1 MANKACSFLLEADEY
16 FNNGIVDVDKFNKNT
31 SLEYRCPYENRT
43 LRPCQNNYERINALG
58 AYLYQ
63 NLSTTSSSLNGTGHN
78 NNRHVEFFLIW
89 LGDKLFKID
98 KDYKITMGEY
108 YEKNLKNSMGNFNY
122 WNVLKSK
129 AVYKDATIR
138 RMNQMYSLLNNIC
151 KLITEY
157 NKHNKN
163 PKNITSS
170 DRDILVNHST
180 QCRNFYGSI
189 HKSVNGCKP
198 YLHLLD
204 SLKKLYE
211 NFLSARIIKNKSLDK
226 ATKNSLSTRI
236 KSLKTFGDEDKYF
249 ISDKEEL
256 RFDTEECGKVKIEDE
271 DLGKKIASKGS
282 PSKTQDNG
290 KPKGTITGDQT
301 KQPVNPRGTNDQSGK
316 SPITGKPSLGS
327 QPQSAA
333 AKPTITNLP
342 PAKPAPAKPNPPR
355 PQPAAPGS
363 ASGPSGNVKQVSGDS
378 PAKKPVHTPPGPVQ
392 GQAQIPRKPDPTK
405 PGAIIPGTP
414 PPPQLGGT
422 PPAKSPPAP
431 PQGSQ
436 KLGTIP
442 PSGAKGSDKGSDAS
456 KSDTTGSG
464 IQKGNSDSGGG
475 GKGALSA
482 DTGGTSGG
490 SKNKGGK
497 PIDDTQKK
505 AGHVDT
511 SPPVSQASSQGM
523 GSGNQRGAGGA
534 SPSSIDSG
542 KGNTTDNTSTG
553 DNGKKDPKGVTVSKG
568 TTANNKGDQ
577 HQGTDH
583 TQGSSSSVTGGSAI
597 GPGVGKGG
605 SPGGSGGS
613 GKAQGSLSGGPG
625 NPGGDPGVTSSGASG
640 GKVDGADSGA
650 STGSVSAQSD
660 QGVPPGG
667 SVPPGNGQ
675 GDTSRVQGVGKA
687 GKDGQVGDNSNIQGG
702 VGVNKG
708 GADSNTGVS
717 GVGKGTSISGTGG
730 GSNSQVSTSVGKGD
744 SISEKG
750 SPDSGQGGSP
760 GGAGGSDSKV
770 GSEKGGGGVNTG
782 DSGGGTGSTS
792 SGPGSGTDGTDGGL
806 GTPNAVSLPGDPN
819 SVSITSGDGTKASGK
834 SSGSWFNFL
843 GVDLNPMSHLP
854 SISNIYQTPKDILTN
869 TANHISNTYSNT
881 VSIVKDAY
889 GNTVDIAKNAYGSTV
904 DIARNAYGSAVTNIK
919 SALTTSSNYIGN
931 AVGSVTSK
939 LNPFSSS
946 SQPSGDQS
954 GSNSLGGG
962 VDTSDQSQQNPSL
975 PSPSPPSQTSQPI
988 SPPKTPSDPPSAP
1001 SPKLLDPQPIST
1013 QIPKSSDQQSTP
1025 STGKGVSQI
1034 PLSTKGTLPSSSI
1047 SPSNT
1052 GNGNNP
1058 PGTDVKINE
1067 KPSIWCIAQNK
1078 KCDILGIGIIGTS
1091 LFVFLAIMYKYISF
1105 GSAKNSKKEK
1115 NMKRVIN
1122 LVGGKKRERTFI
1134 NSGDDKKMMK
1144 IIINSDDKKKSIK
1157 QEIYSH
1163 DGKRKTHITINSG
1176 YKKKNTKSV
1185 INSDDRKKTKIIVN
1199 SVNEKIPLLNI
1210 YKLMQANPM
1219 PFINLFFL
1227 LIFFVYKRKRDTIE

>member
-98 KDYKITMGEY
+98 NDYKITMGEY

-163 PKNITSS
+163 PKNISSS

-189 HKSVNGCKP
+189 HKSVNECKP

-211 NFLSARIIKNKSLDK
+211 NFISARIIKNKSLDK
-226 ATKNSLSTRI
+226 TTRNSLSTRI
-236 KSLKTFGDEDKYF
+236 KSLKTFGGEDKYF
-249 ISDKEEL
+249 VSDSEVL
-256 RFDTEECGKVKIEDE
+256 SFDNEPCGKVKIEDE
-271 DLGKKIASKGS
+271 DLGKKIASNGL
-282 PSKTQDNG
+282 PSKPQGNG
-290 KPKGTITGDQT
+290 EPKGTITGNQR
-301 KQPVNPRGTNDQSGK
+301 KQPGNPG
-316 SPITGKPSLGS
+316 GKPA
-327 QPQSAA
+327 P
-333 AKPTITNLP
+333 AKPVDPKLQNP
-342 PAKPAPAKPNPPR
+342 KPAPAKPNPSR
-355 PQPAAPGS
+355 PQPATTKPVTTKPTAPAPAPAPAP
-363 ASGPSGNVKQVSGDS
+363 ASGPSRNVKQVSGDS
-378 PAKKPVHTPPGPVQ
+378 PAKKPGSANLPIPPKKPVHTPPGPVQ
-392 GQAQIPRKPDPTK
+392 GQAQIPRKPDPAK

-422 PPAKSPPAP
+422 PSVQPAVPPPPVPPPAPPPAP

-436 KLGTIP
+436 KLGAIP
-442 PSGAKGSDKGSDAS
+442 QSGAKGSDKGSDAS
-456 KSDTTGSG
+456 KSDTKGSG

-475 GKGALSA
+475 GKGALNA

-490 SKNKGGK
+490 SKNPGGK
-497 PIDDTQKK
+497 PIDDIQKK
-505 AGHVDT
+505 PGHVDT
-511 SPPVSQASSQGM
+511 SPPVSQASSQGV
-523 GSGNQRGAGGA
+523 GSGNQRGTGGT

-553 DNGKKDPKGVTVSKG
+553 DNGKKDSNGVTV
-568 TTANNKGDQ
+568 NNKGDQ
-577 HQGTDH
+577 LQGTDH
-583 TQGSSSSVTGGSAI
+583 AQGSSSSVTGGSAI
-597 GPGVGKGG
+597 GPGVGTGG
-605 SPGGSGGS
+605 AAGGSGGS
-613 GKAQGSLSGGPG
+613 GKTQGSLSSGSG

-640 GKVDGADSGA
+640 GKVGGADSGA
-650 STGSVSAQSD
+650 TTGSVSAQSD
-660 QGVPPGG
+660 QGVSPAG

-675 GDTSRVQGVGKA
+675 GDTNSMQGVGKT
-687 GKDGQVGDNSNIQGG
+687 GKDTQVGDNSNIQGG

-708 GADSNTGVS
+708 GADANTGVP
-717 GVGKGTSISGTGG
+717 GAGK
-730 GSNSQVSTSVGKGD
+730 
-744 SISEKG
+744 
-750 SPDSGQGGSP
+750 GGSP
-760 GGAGGSDSKV
+760 GGAGGSDSKL
-770 GSEKGGGGVNTG
+770 GSEKGGVNAG
-782 DSGGGTGSTS
+782 DSGGGTGSAS
-792 SGPGSGTDGTDGGL
+792 SGSGSGTDGADGGL
-806 GTPNAVSLPGDPN
+806 GTPNPVSPPGDPSGVSMN
-819 SVSITSGDGTKASGK
+819 SGGGTKASGK
-834 SSGSWFNFL
+834 SYSYWPNFW
-843 GVDLNPMSHLP
+843 GTRFSPTKYLP
-854 SISNIYQTPKDILTN
+854 SLSDMYETQKNILAKATN
-869 TANHISNTYSNT
+869 Q
-881 VSIVKDAY
+881 VSDAY
-889 GNTVDIAKNAYGSTV
+889 NKTMTIAQNAYGSTV

-975 PSPSPPSQTSQPI
+975 PPPSPPSQTLQPI

-1078 KCDILGIGIIGTS
+1078 KCDIVGIGIIGTS

-1144 IIINSDDKKKSIK
+1144 IIINSDDKNKSIK

-1185 INSDDRKKTKIIVN
+1185 INSDDRKTTKIIVN

-1210 YKLMQANPM
+1210 YKLMQADPM
-1219 PFINLFFL
+1219 PFINLF
-1227 LIFFVYKRKRDTIE
+1227 